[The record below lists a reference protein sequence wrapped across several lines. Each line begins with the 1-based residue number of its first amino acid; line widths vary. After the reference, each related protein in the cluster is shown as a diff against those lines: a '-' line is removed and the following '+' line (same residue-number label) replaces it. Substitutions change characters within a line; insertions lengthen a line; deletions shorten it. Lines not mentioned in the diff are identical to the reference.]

1 MTTYTLRKLKPG
13 SADSLPKRNRIYGA
27 QAGAI
32 AGELLRLAVD
42 RAERTFQIE
51 ANEVTLTGE
60 EIIEGL
66 RTGHLGS
73 RDLVF
78 ERDQWVSLAD
88 HDDFFEAA
96 RPRARIEAIKRLIP
110 SLLMVAFGAAVIALR
125 LWR

>member
-1 MTTYTLRKLKPG
+1 MATYTIRKLKQGIGEAKPR
-13 SADSLPKRNRIYGA
+13 RNRGLSLNVGA
-27 QAGAI
+27 FAG
-32 AGELLRLAVD
+32 GLLRTAVD
-42 RAERTFQIE
+42 EAERTFQID
-51 ANEVTLTGE
+51 ASEVTMTGD

-66 RTGHLGS
+66 HTGRLGS

-96 RPRARIEAIKRLIP
+96 RPRARIEAIRRLIP
-110 SLLMVAFGAAVIALR
+110 SLLTVAFAAALIAWR